1 MEKLG
6 RLIGIDVG
14 TKRVGIART
23 DLLRTSANSVDTYAP
38 DEAINQI
45 EEMATENGPIVGFV
59 VGWPLTP
66 GGYEADATHMVEK
79 YLHKLKKRFPDI
91 PVHLVDERF
100 SSKNAVKTMIE
111 SGVPRKKRHQRG
123 RIDQAAAA
131 LILQQFLETS
141 SDV

>member
-38 DEAINQI
+38 DEAIDQI
-45 EEMATENGPIVGFV
+45 EEMNSDQYPIVGFV

-66 GGYEADATHMVEK
+66 GGHEAGATQMVEK
-79 YLHKLKKRFPDI
+79 YIHKLKKRFPDI
-91 PVHLVDERF
+91 PVHLIDERF

-131 LILQQFLETS
+131 LLLQQFLETS
-141 SDV
+141 SDI